1 MMVED
6 EAAAEPAAAPE
17 PASEPSTPS
26 SSPSSSS
33 SSSSSETGGK
43 AYPTVTK
50 WNQEYQEVKQTLSEV
65 QNGNQD

>member
-6 EAAAEPAAAPE
+6 EAAAAEPVASPE
-17 PASEPSTPS
+17 PATPS

-43 AYPTVTK
+43 SYPTVTK
-50 WNQEYQEVKQTLSEV
+50 WESGVSRVKQTLSEV